1 MAPEI
6 CSPEETSSLGSPLD
20 WISGRQSTHLHSGK
34 KEEQDL
40 GDEREGGGRERELL
54 KTAPREDCT
63 EVGQR
68 NKENVNLG
76 ILFSSLVEI
85 TRIERIERS
94 LGPSDMK
101 KVNIKIWSMQT
112 DTNMLIQKY
121 PYNRF
126 LFEWLCD
133 LKH

>member
-1 MAPEI
+1 M
-6 CSPEETSSLGSPLD
+6 
-20 WISGRQSTHLHSGK
+20 HSGK

-126 LFEWLCD
+126 LFE
-133 LKH
+133 